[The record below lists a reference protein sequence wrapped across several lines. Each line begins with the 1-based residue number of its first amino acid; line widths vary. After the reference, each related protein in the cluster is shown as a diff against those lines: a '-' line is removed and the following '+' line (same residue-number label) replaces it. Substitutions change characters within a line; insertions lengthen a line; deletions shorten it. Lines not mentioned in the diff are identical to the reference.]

1 MSPVLNSE
9 SVVEITAAIL
19 TVRSPLTDQLVGIF
33 SRRIKDSKLSEKI
46 ESLKLSPYLCLVIN
60 P

>member
-1 MSPVLNSE
+1 MSLVLSSE
-9 SVVEITAAIL
+9 SVVEINAAII
-19 TVRSPLTDQLVGIF
+19 TVRSLLTDQLVGIF

-46 ESLKLSPYLCLVIN
+46 ESLNFSPYLCLVIN